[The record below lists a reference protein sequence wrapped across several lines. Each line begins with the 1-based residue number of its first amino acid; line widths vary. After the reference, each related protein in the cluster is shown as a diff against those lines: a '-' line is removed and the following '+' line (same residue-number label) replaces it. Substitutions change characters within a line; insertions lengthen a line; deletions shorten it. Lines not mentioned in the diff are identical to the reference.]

1 MLIDILDKVLDQTDP
16 ENYDIKD
23 MEKNFMT
30 EIIKEFNSF
39 SIGGQMRERVSRN
52 NFEKKEIEQTFE
64 SNKGDKI
71 TFTGHA
77 SKDIKEQAKAFLKA
91 ALDKLTYEKYKELA
105 GFCEKANE
113 FAKSLKSDFFNEA
126 DEKEKDKAIALIG
139 EKAYNCLIVLQ
150 TMYADYLT
158 LCYILGIEEEAS
170 YMFIDKAVEMFPP
183 DQPIEGETLP
193 DIYKKLPASPQI
205 THFAEI
211 IGSGKTFDK
220 LKARKEKYDRHKNA
234 IQVGVKGNETRVVY
248 SKGDSKT
255 AYIIEDINK
264 LAHNA
269 HQRKI
274 FRHLMSLVDKQCISN
289 GYVHKYEV
297 SFPLSDLIGDNL
309 YKNEDTARRGFARA
323 MNSITG
329 VKVMGVSVRKG
340 KGKDGKKTEKQAD
353 MGVLFYHAR
362 VKNNYCTVFLND
374 QINWNFVN
382 DFYTIIPSY
391 HLQLTDNGSDLL
403 ANIFELAR
411 QNGDKLKRGES
422 FNIGFREIC
431 YKLNLPTE
439 EEVAETKD
447 RQYKRWIV
455 KPLNDALNELQKQ
468 NDRGYSITVHANS
481 GLPIGEYLNKGYIE
495 IAVNKDSPYFAELTA
510 MDERQKQIIANNA
523 AKAEKKEIAI
533 QAAVEVKK
541 QSKKE

>member
-1 MLIDILDKVLDQTDP
+1 MFIDVINKVLDKTDP
-16 ENYDIKD
+16 DKYSIKD
-23 MEKNFMT
+23 MLQQYFDTIFNDFYVSANIKHTRMSRLKAERT
-30 EIIKEFNSF
+30 EP
-39 SIGGQMRERVSRN
+39 GREEEIEVDPAT
-52 NFEKKEIEQTFE
+52 KKE
-64 SNKGDKI
+64 K
-71 TFTGHA
+71 
-77 SKDIKEQAKAFLKA
+77 AKAYFKE
-91 ALDKLTYEKYKELA
+91 ALDKLTYEEYYKLEA
-105 GFCEKANE
+105 FHDEAMNFVKTDTY
-113 FAKSLKSDFFNEA
+113 FKDHDFFKDNRT
-126 DEKEKDKAIALIG
+126 DKEKQKAIDIIG
-139 EKAYNCLIVLQ
+139 EKAFKCLETLA
-150 TMYADYLT
+150 TAYADYTT
-158 LCYILGIEEEAS
+158 LLYLLGLGEEA
-170 YMFIDKAVEMFPP
+170 YFMLIDKAVEMFPP

-211 IGSGKTFDK
+211 IGSGKTFNK
-220 LKARKEKYDRHKNA
+220 LKARKEKYDRHKDA
-234 IQVGVKGNETRVVY
+234 IRVRVRGNETRVVY

-297 SFPLSDLIGDNL
+297 GFPLSDLIGDNL

-323 MNSITG
+323 MNAITG

-362 VKNNYCTVFLND
+362 VKNNYCTVYLND

-439 EEVAETKD
+439 EEVAEIKD

-455 KPLNDALNELQKQ
+455 KPLNDAITELQKQ

-495 IAVNKDSPYFAELTA
+495 IAVNKGSPYFTELTA
-510 MDERQKQIIANNA
+510 MDERQKRIIADNA
-523 AKAEKKEIAI
+523 TKAEKKEIAI
-533 QAAVEVKK
+533 QAAVEAKK
-541 QSKKE
+541 QSK